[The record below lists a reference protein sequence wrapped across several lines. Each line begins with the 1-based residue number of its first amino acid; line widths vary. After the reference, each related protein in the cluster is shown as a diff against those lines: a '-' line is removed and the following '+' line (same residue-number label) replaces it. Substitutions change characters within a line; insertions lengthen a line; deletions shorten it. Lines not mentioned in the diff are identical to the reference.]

1 MRSKLFRRMLGR
13 EFFALT
19 LLSRGIR
26 KLSSKRGLSLVEILV
41 AELVRKTVPALN
53 CGKNLLVEAVV
64 CPTEIIDL
72 RA

>member
-1 MRSKLFRRMLGR
+1 MQRSDEILGR
-13 EFFALT
+13 VLDC
-19 LLSRGIR
+19 
-26 KLSSKRGLSLVEILV
+26 VEVASMLV

-72 RA
+72 RARDQGE